1 MIDSTQMKRGAFG
14 LIFTFLTLFSYSQGY
29 RMEVKVA
36 GLSPDQHLILANYYG
51 DNQYVKDSAY
61 IKPGSQDVFVFEGDE
76 KLPNGIYLV
85 VLPRTTYFEI
95 VVDESED
102 QSKYYITTDTNL
114 VLQDMEVRNMPNNEI
129 FLEFNRFT
137 RKLGN
142 RAQEL
147 SKLMNEEDSR
157 KKKKEYQEE
166 LEGMSDQVD
175 EKRKEIVQSH
185 PDKFIGKIFKILLPV
200 EVPEAPMLS
209 DGSVDSTFEFRYSR
223 DHYWDHFDM
232 SEEGYIRTPVFHGKL
247 KQYMTQYYL
256 QQPDSVIAAADDII
270 SRFEEA
276 GNKELFKYCV
286 WWITKHYE
294 DSKIICMDKVL
305 WHMATNYYCAGKA
318 YWADSSTINKF
329 CEHAEK
335 IGPTLCEKKAPNM
348 NMPDSTYKR
357 FHELHKIDA
366 EITVVVFWDPK
377 CGHCQKEIPKLQ
389 EMYDTLKDQG
399 VFIYAVY
406 TQGDWDGWKKYIR
419 ENELTFLNVCNAF
432 GEDKF
437 RKNYNIISTPQI
449 YVLDRNKIIRFKKIG
464 AESVPEIVKFM
475 KKQDYTN

>member
-1 MIDSTQMKRGAFG
+1 MK
-14 LIFTFLTLFSYSQGY
+14 
-29 RMEVKVA
+29 
-36 GLSPDQHLILANYYG
+36 GLSPDQHLVLANYYG
-51 DNQYVKDSAY
+51 DNQYIKDTAY
-61 IKPGSQDVFVFEGDE
+61 IKPGTQDVFVFKGKK

-102 QSKYYITTDTNL
+102 QSKYYIESDTNL
-114 VLQDMEVRNMPNNEI
+114 VLQNMLVKNMPNNEI
-129 FLEFNRFT
+129 FLEFNQFT
-137 RKLGN
+137 RKLGK

-147 SKLMNEEDSR
+147 SEMMGKEQNR
-157 KKKKEYQEE
+157 KKKNEYQEE

-175 EKRKEIVQSH
+175 VKRKEIVEKH
-185 PDKFIGKIFKILLPV
+185 PNKFIGKIFNILLPV
-200 EVPEAPMLS
+200 EVPEPPVKA
-209 DGSVDSTFEFRYSR
+209 DGTIDSTFKFRYSKN
-223 DHYWDHFDM
+223 HYWDNFDM

-247 KQYMTQYYL
+247 KQYMTQYHL
-256 QQPDSVIAAADDII
+256 QQPDSIISAADDLIA
-270 SRFEEA
+270 RFEKAE
-276 GNKELFKYCV
+276 NKELFKYCV

-318 YWADSSTINKF
+318 YWADTATINKF
-329 CEHAEK
+329 CDHAKK

-348 NMPDSTYKR
+348 NMPDSTYKN
-357 FHELHKIDA
+357 FHELHEIDA

-399 VFIYAVY
+399 VFIYSVY

-419 ENELTFLNVCNAF
+419 EKELTFLNVCNAF

-464 AESVPEIVKFM
+464 AESVPDIVKFM
-475 KKQDYTN
+475 KKQDYSN